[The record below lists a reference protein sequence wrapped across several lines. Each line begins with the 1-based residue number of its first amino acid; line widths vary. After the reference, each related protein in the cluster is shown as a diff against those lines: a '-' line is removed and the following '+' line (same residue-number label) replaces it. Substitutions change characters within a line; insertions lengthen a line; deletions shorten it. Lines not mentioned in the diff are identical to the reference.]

1 MDCAPPGI
9 SIHSGNVFC
18 DFNFHHLIGR
28 NPVVAQ
34 KCWNSKNDELLAK
47 HASCDIL
54 GVSSKIGDELVTRE
68 LGKKFHKMLQVN
80 DSSEDILSDDS
91 PSNREESCSSSGTR
105 IFQDIDESTT
115 FDAKVGKVLNKS
127 VTFPISNKVQ
137 SYPEP
142 IKREDGLPGKL
153 CDIPNSSFCESHVY
167 GRSMSLSPSSKL
179 VSAMKGGRERSG
191 ISQAVKLH
199 VKWAPEVYDPPVTSM
214 SHSVKSHRQQCPKA
228 RKRDQHKH
236 KHKGKSSRSNAKEKK
251 YTRRT
256 FLATREILS
265 K

>member
-28 NPVVAQ
+28 NSVVAQ

-91 PSNREESCSSSGTR
+91 PSNWEERRSSSGTR
-105 IFQDIDESTT
+105 IFQDIDESTI

-137 SYPEP
+137 PYPEP

-153 CDIPNSSFCESHVY
+153 RDIPNSSLCESHVY
-167 GRSMSLSPSSKL
+167 GRSMSLSVRCYL
-179 VSAMKGGRERSG
+179 LILFIIYVINQVSNFQGQFSDFVDFHP
-191 ISQAVKLH
+191 I
-199 VKWAPEVYDPPVTSM
+199 
-214 SHSVKSHRQQCPKA
+214 
-228 RKRDQHKH
+228 
-236 KHKGKSSRSNAKEKK
+236 
-251 YTRRT
+251 
-256 FLATREILS
+256 F
-265 K
+265 

>member
-28 NPVVAQ
+28 NSVVAQ

-54 GVSSKIGDELVTRE
+54 GVSSKIGDEL
-68 LGKKFHKMLQVN
+68 
-80 DSSEDILSDDS
+80 
-91 PSNREESCSSSGTR
+91 EERCSSFGTR
-105 IFQDIDESTT
+105 MFQDIDESTI
-115 FDAKVGKVLNKS
+115 FDAQVGKVLNKS
-127 VTFPISNKVQ
+127 MTFQISNMVQ

-142 IKREDGLPGKL
+142 IKREDELPGKL
-153 CDIPNSSFCESHVY
+153 CDVPNSSFCESHVY
-167 GRSMSLSPSSKL
+167 GHSMSLSPSSKL
-179 VSAMKGGRERSG
+179 VSAMKGGREQSG

-214 SHSVKSHRQQCPKA
+214 SHSVKSHHQQCPKA

-236 KHKGKSSRSNAKEKK
+236 KHKGKPSRSNAREKK

-256 FLATREILS
+256 FIASREILS